1 MWRSGDGVA
10 PADPGIDGAVA
21 QVLLGEGPGERL
33 QVISLLT
40 KGLGEL
46 SGIGMIAVKSGVQSL

>member
-1 MWRSGDGVA
+1 VA

-21 QVLLGEGPGERL
+21 QVLMGEGPGERL

-40 KGLGEL
+40 KGLGEI
-46 SGIGMIAVKSGVQSL
+46 SGIGMIAFRSRVQPL